1 MGFFDFLA
9 WFLGNALSIECGRL
23 FGQEGMQG
31 CSGGVMVGLCFDSCF
46 LRLELS
52 NRS

>member
-9 WFLGNALSIECGRL
+9 WFLGNALYRMREVVWTRGKA
-23 FGQEGMQG
+23 GMQR
-31 CSGGVMVGLCFDSCF
+31 GVMVGLCFDSCF
-46 LRLELS
+46 LRLKLS